1 MSLRNMK
8 AMAMGMFVVM
18 GSSVGA
24 ERKEGGEGV
33 RSLTQ
38 LVDWLSLS
46 CEEKG
51 QKQDM
56 LREVRLV

>member
-8 AMAMGMFVVM
+8 AMGMGMFVVM